1 MLVYDIPTFKE
12 RIVRE
17 ALLNAVSHKN
27 YQMSGSV
34 FVRQYRDR
42 LVVESPGGFPS
53 GVTLN
58 YILDMQVPRNRLIV
72 TVFSLS
78 GLVER
83 AGQGMNLI
91 YELSIK
97 EAKSL
102 PDFSKTD
109 DYFVKV

>member
-1 MLVYDIPTFKE
+1 
-12 RIVRE
+12 
-17 ALLNAVSHKN
+17 
-27 YQMSGSV
+27 
-34 FVRQYRDR
+34 
-42 LVVESPGGFPS
+42 
-53 GVTLN
+53 
-58 YILDMQVPRNRLIV
+58 MQAPRNRLIA
-72 TVFSLS
+72 TILALS

-97 EAKSL
+97 DAKSL